1 MRNVRPLFTLLAF
14 ALGVLVGR
22 AFWPAVQI
30 TVPTPDV
37 TIRWFQGDN
46 EHKMG
51 QDVPGV
57 WGPMTKPM
65 KDMVERTEK
74 AARKVKK

>member
-1 MRNVRPLFTLLAF
+1 MKPIYLLPCFLLGFWVGTLHTKAT
-14 ALGVLVGR
+14 
-22 AFWPAVQI
+22 WKPPEHNI
-30 TVPTPDV
+30 I
-37 TIRWFQGDN
+37 IRWFQGDN

>member
-1 MRNVRPLFTLLAF
+1 MRQIATLLAF

-22 AFWPAVQI
+22 AFWPAVQ
-30 TVPTPDV
+30 VPAPKPV
-37 TIRWFQGDN
+37 EVRIRWFQGKD
-46 EHKMG
+46 EHKVG

-57 WGPMTKPM
+57 YGPMTKPI

-74 AARKVKK
+74 ATRKAKK